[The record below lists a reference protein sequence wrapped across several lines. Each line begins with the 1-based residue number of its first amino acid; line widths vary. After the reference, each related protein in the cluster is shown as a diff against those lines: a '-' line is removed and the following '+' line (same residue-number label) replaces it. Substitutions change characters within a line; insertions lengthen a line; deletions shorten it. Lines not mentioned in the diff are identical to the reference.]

1 MAAVHVLKTGYVVPE
16 GAGKERADCTITL
29 IRSGASVGQELAPA
43 TVASD
48 VNVLVDT
55 GNPQDGEQL
64 ARLLAAEGL
73 SPSDISVVVCTHGH
87 SDHTGNNGLF
97 PHALF
102 VIGTEILKGD
112 LFTSHEFGQ
121 APYVISDEIEVIATP
136 GHSSPDVSVL
146 AKTPEG
152 LVAVAG
158 DLFESEEDLRDQSR
172 WIERS
177 EDPETQRTSRESVLM
192 TADYIVPGHGGM
204 FRVPWVVG

>member
-1 MAAVHVLKTGYVVPE
+1 MATVHVLKTGYVIPE
-16 GAGKERADCTITL
+16 AAGKERADCTITL
-29 IRSGASVGQELAPA
+29 IK
-43 TVASD
+43 SD

-55 GNPQDGEQL
+55 GNPQDGEEL
-64 ARLLAAEGL
+64 VRLLAAEGL

-102 VIGTEILKGD
+102 VVGREILQGD
-112 LFTSHEFGQ
+112 LFTIHDFGQ
-121 APYVISDEIEVIATP
+121 TPYVINDEIEVIATP

-158 DLFESEEDLRDQSR
+158 DLFESEGDREHEELWRS
-172 WIERS
+172 RS
-177 EDPETQRTSRESVLM
+177 ENPDLQRRSREMVLRI
-192 TADYIVPGHGGM
+192 ADFIVPGHGGM
-204 FRVPWVVG
+204 FRVPWVEG